1 MGAKSNNLKVLRD
14 KLDKSILIPKSG
26 CIPFKMF
33 EYTLKLEPEIERLIN
48 THIDEL
54 NKTTNVKKMNNL
66 LDLCKE
72 EVLKL
77 KLSPKDKHH

>member
-14 KLDKSILIPKSG
+14 KLDKSILIPESG
-26 CIPFKMF
+26 CIPFKML
-33 EYTLKLEPEIERLIN
+33 EYTLKLEPDIERSIN
-48 THIDEL
+48 IHIDEL
-54 NKTTNVKKMNNL
+54 NKTTNVKKMNKL

-77 KLSPKDKHH
+77 KFNSKDKHH